1 MKKTN
6 AIRILEREQIPFE
19 IVGYEWDEE
28 SLDAISA
35 AAQLGVE
42 AHQVYKTI
50 VCADGEGG
58 HCVFCLPA
66 EFTVNLKKARS
77 LTLKWELAPLKLAKL
92 KEVTGYV
99 HGGCSPIGMKSSFPT
114 YLEALSELEEFIFV
128 SAGERGL
135 QIKIRPAD
143 LAKACSATVADFT

>member
-19 IVGYEWDEE
+19 IVGYRWDEE

-35 AAQLGVE
+35 GRQLGVE
-42 AHQVYKTI
+42 AQQVYKTI

-66 EFTVNLKKARS
+66 GFTVDLKKARAI
-77 LTLKWELAPLKLAKL
+77 TGKRGLAPLKLALL

-114 YLEALSELEEFIFV
+114 YIEELSQLEEFIFV

-143 LAKACSATVADFT
+143 LVKAVGATLADFT

>member
-19 IVGYEWDEE
+19 VVSYQWDEG

-35 AAQLGVE
+35 SVQLAVE
-42 AHQVYKTI
+42 PQQVYKTI

-66 EFTVNLKKARS
+66 EFTVNLKKARAV
-77 LTLKWELAPLKLAKL
+77 TGKWELAPLKLALL

-99 HGGCSPIGMKSSFPT
+99 HGGCSPIGMKSNFPT
-114 YLEALSELEEFIFV
+114 YLEALSELEEFIYV

-135 QIKIRPAD
+135 QIKIRPED
-143 LAKACSATVADFT
+143 LATVCAATVADFT